1 MRSAAWSRR
10 NGTTLPYVGSY
21 PSLGVI
27 QRVVGVLLGLLFL
40 VAAFVFA
47 SVVLGILLAAGLVV
61 WGWLW
66 WRSRSALPRDAGR
79 GGAVIEGEYR
89 DLTQKE

>member
-1 MRSAAWSRR
+1 M
-10 NGTTLPYVGSY
+10 GL
-21 PSLGVI
+21 I

-47 SVVLGILLAAGLVV
+47 SLALGILLAAGLVV

-66 WRSRSALPRDAGR
+66 WRTRSSLPRDRGPAG
-79 GGAVIEGEYR
+79 GSAVIEGEYR
-89 DLTQKE
+89 DLTQKK